1 MPLHSPD
8 GEFAGDF
15 ARMPVVD
22 EINND
27 DDLRKGIKCIDLM
40 TVELNKRHQEEVK
53 VIMSDI
59 DELKQREEELKND
72 INKGYLPLV
81 ITGHLME
88 VAEVEYYLNTRDI
101 QSDAVSCGFP
111 LLAYLILNIWAATI
125 GPIFEI
131 SCQCH

>member
-1 MPLHSPD
+1 MPLRFSS
-8 GEFAGDF
+8 GKYAGDF

-27 DDLRKGIKCIDLM
+27 DDLRKGIKYIDLM
-40 TVELNKRHQEEVK
+40 TVELNKRYQEAKE
-53 VIMSDI
+53 IRSDI
-59 DELKQREEELKND
+59 DELNQREEELKND

-81 ITGHLME
+81 TTGHLME

-111 LLAYLILNIWAATI
+111 YLPTLY
-125 GPIFEI
+125 
-131 SCQCH
+131 